1 MRLYVWLLAV
11 LGLFAMAVAAFVLTP
26 HRLSGPDCSNQ
37 IVIIRGRDGAPM
49 ECVCLGG
56 VLASCFE
63 PGP

>member
-1 MRLYVWLLAV
+1 MKLYVWFLAV
-11 LGLFAMAVAAFVLTP
+11 LGLCAMAVAAFVLTP
-26 HRLSGPDCSNQ
+26 HRRSDCSNQ
-37 IVIIRGRDGAPM
+37 IVIIRGRDDAPM